1 MAIKVNNTTVI
12 DNNRNFTNV
21 ADTIGFYKNLHPTLA
36 SQSSSGSITLDADSP
51 SNLLVLTGALT
62 VTDMTNK
69 SAGKQCIYLVDVTQA
84 GYDITWGT
92 NFKFVNDSE
101 PNWTTARYWLLGL
114 TVWDNSTILVTA
126 TSWAGGGGSGGS
138 SSLVSLPSSIDLY
151 ANSGTLTG
159 NCNAVVRLNS
169 TGTLSLSGSG
179 TQGSVSGT
187 ANNGYTWLLSGTNS
201 DYECKFEYV
210 FTNQG
215 GADQSTA
222 GNNTWQVLSSNREWK
237 IYDASNNN
245 GGENKLAGTL
255 KIRKASDQTELVSIA
270 CELSADHSP

>member
-21 ADTIGFYKNLHPTLA
+21 ADAVGFYTNLHPSLA

-69 SAGKQCIYLVDVTQA
+69 SAGKQSIYLVDVTQA

-101 PNWTTARYWLLGL
+101 PNWTTARYWLLGI

-126 TSWAGGGGSGGS
+126 TSWSGAGGASPT
-138 SSLVSLPSSIDLY
+138 VTLPSSIDLY
-151 ANSGTLTG
+151 ATSGTLSG

-169 TGTLSLSGSG
+169 TGTLSLTGSG
-179 TQGSVSGT
+179 TQGSVSGA

-201 DYECKFEYV
+201 DYECNFNYT
-210 FTNQG
+210 FTNAG

-222 GNNTWQVLSSNREWK
+222 GNNTWQVLSTSREWK
-237 IYDASNNN
+237 IYDASTS
-245 GGENKLAGTL
+245 GVENKLAGTL
-255 KIRKASDQTELVSIA
+255 KIRKASDQSEQVSIA

>member
-21 ADTIGFYKNLHPTLA
+21 AGTIGFYTNLHPTLA

-126 TSWAGGGGSGGS
+126 TSWSGAGGAS
-138 SSLVSLPSSIDLY
+138 STVALPSSIDLY
-151 ANSGTLTG
+151 ASSGTLTG

-201 DYECKFEYV
+201 DYECNFNYT

-222 GNNTWQVLSSNREWK
+222 GNNTWQVLSTSREWK

>member
-21 ADTIGFYKNLHPTLA
+21 AGTIGFYTNLHPTLA

-126 TSWAGGGGSGGS
+126 TSWSGAGGAS
-138 SSLVSLPSSIDLY
+138 STVALPSSIDLY
-151 ANSGTLTG
+151 ASSGNLTG

-201 DYECKFEYV
+201 DYECNFNYT

>member
-21 ADTIGFYKNLHPTLA
+21 AGTIGFYTNLHPTLA

-126 TSWAGGGGSGGS
+126 TSWSGAGGAS
-138 SSLVSLPSSIDLY
+138 STVALPSSIDLY
-151 ANSGTLTG
+151 ASSGTLTG

-201 DYECKFEYV
+201 DYECNFNYT

-222 GNNTWQVLSSNREWK
+222 GNNTWQVLSSNSDSTPRQRM
-237 IYDASNNN
+237 
-245 GGENKLAGTL
+245 ENLRRVK
-255 KIRKASDQTELVSIA
+255 
-270 CELSADHSP
+270 

>member
-21 ADTIGFYKNLHPTLA
+21 AGTIGFYTNLHPTLA

-126 TSWAGGGGSGGS
+126 TSWSGAGGAS
-138 SSLVSLPSSIDLY
+138 STVALPSSIDLY
-151 ANSGTLTG
+151 ASSGTLTG

-201 DYECKFEYV
+201 DYECNFNYT